1 MFKVHKRN
9 TDILKIV
16 DVLVVITLW
25 VAHQHTAPTSNGCP
39 EFKSRLEK
47 LLKKVVIFVLFADK
61 KTFLYFHKITVKPL
75 MSHGLF

>member
-1 MFKVHKRN
+1 MFKVHKCN

-25 VAHQHTAPTSNGCP
+25 VAHQHTAPTSNGCS

-47 LLKKVVIFVLFADK
+47 LLKKVTK